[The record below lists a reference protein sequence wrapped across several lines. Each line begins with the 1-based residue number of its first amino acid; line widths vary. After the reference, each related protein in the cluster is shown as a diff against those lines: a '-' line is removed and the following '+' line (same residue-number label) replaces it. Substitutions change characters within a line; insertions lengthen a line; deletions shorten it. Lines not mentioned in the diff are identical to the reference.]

1 MSTAAF
7 SRGPCATASTSAST
21 SPARARRIAP
31 RRPSGRARGSGTRRG
46 ASPRAPE
53 ASAASTAT
61 STFSALPVLQLPDE
75 DCTPEEEAAFCVR
88 LRDVCHT
95 VGFFYVANHGIAPKV
110 TVDVLE
116 ASRAFFALP
125 HDVKQGIANVNSPA
139 FRGYVRLG
147 AENTAGRPDWRE
159 QIEMGVEADA
169 PGDETGAKADTAGV
183 DADTAGDR
191 PVYDVLVGPNQWPEE
206 SACPGFRRRVTAF
219 LDDAASLS
227 RRLMELLALSLD
239 LPRDFFDDDFRGRP
253 NVQAKIAS
261 CPSAPE
267 GSPRASSF
275 GVGAHTDSGYLSL
288 LLQDDVGGLQVQ
300 NGHGEW
306 IDAMPI
312 DGTLVVNLGEMLQ
325 LRTRGYYLATPHR
338 VVSKAASGA
347 GSPPRLSVPY
357 FWNPRL
363 DAVIEPMESLPE
375 TLTWLRP
382 EPEDVA
388 ETRSHGDGGNR
399 LIGEY
404 GLNALKSLARSHPEV
419 MARHHPDLEVM
430 RDGSV
435 VRRAPRR

>member
-1 MSTAAF
+1 MT
-7 SRGPCATASTSAST
+7 
-21 SPARARRIAP
+21 
-31 RRPSGRARGSGTRRG
+31 
-46 ASPRAPE
+46 E
-53 ASAASTAT
+53 ASAAT
-61 STFSALPVLQLPDE
+61 SIPVLHLPDE

-159 QIEMGVEADA
+159 QIEIGVEADA
-169 PGDETGAKADTAGV
+169 PGGETGAGADAAGV
-183 DADTAGDR
+183 DADADDVERGFGGTNDR

-219 LDDAASLS
+219 LDDAAVLS

-239 LPRDFFDDDFRGRP
+239 LPRDFFDDDFRSRP

-267 GSPRASSF
+267 GSPQASSF

-300 NGHGEW
+300 NGDGEW
-306 IDAMPI
+306 IDARPI

-338 VVSKAASGA
+338 VVSKAPGR

-363 DAVIEPMESLPE
+363 DAVIEPMESLPD

-388 ETRSHGDGGNR
+388 ETASHGSGGNR

-404 GLNALKSLARSHPEV
+404 GLNALKSLARSHPGV
-419 MARHHPDLEVM
+419 MARHHPDLEVT

-435 VRRAPRR
+435 QRRSKTEPLTGP

>member
-1 MSTAAF
+1 
-7 SRGPCATASTSAST
+7 
-21 SPARARRIAP
+21 
-31 RRPSGRARGSGTRRG
+31 
-46 ASPRAPE
+46 
-53 ASAASTAT
+53 
-61 STFSALPVLQLPDE
+61 
-75 DCTPEEEAAFCVR
+75 
-88 LRDVCHT
+88 
-95 VGFFYVANHGIAPKV
+95 
-110 TVDVLE
+110 
-116 ASRAFFALP
+116 
-125 HDVKQGIANVNSPA
+125 
-139 FRGYVRLG
+139 
-147 AENTAGRPDWRE
+147 
-159 QIEMGVEADA
+159 MGVEADA

-267 GSPRASSF
+267 GSPSSASSF

-338 VVSKAASGA
+338 VVSKASGA

-388 ETRSHGDGGNR
+388 ETGSHGSGGNR

-435 VRRAPRR
+435 ARRAPCR

>member
-1 MSTAAF
+1 MATAAL

-21 SPARARRIAP
+21 SRVRARRIAP
-31 RRPSGRARGSGTRRG
+31 RRPSGDSQRAT
-46 ASPRAPE
+46 E
-53 ASAASTAT
+53 ASAAAT
-61 STFSALPVLQLPDE
+61 STFSALPVLHLPDE
-75 DCTPEEEAAFCVR
+75 DCTPEEEEAFCVR

-95 VGFFYVANHGIAPKV
+95 VGFFYVANHGITPKV

-300 NGHGEW
+300 NGDGEW
-306 IDAMPI
+306 IDARPI

-338 VVSKAASGA
+338 VVSKASGA
-347 GSPPRLSVPY
+347 GSPSRLSVPY

-388 ETRSHGDGGNR
+388 ETGSHGSGGNR

-404 GLNALKSLARSHPEV
+404 GFNALKSLARSHPEV